1 MLEINKLNKSFGNKT
16 ILKNVN
22 LNCSTGEILGVFGR
36 NGTGKSTLLKLIY
49 GVLKA
54 DTIAIKV
61 NGKILLPKNIISS
74 KTIGYLPQNTFL
86 PKELTVRKVIS
97 FFFSDGKDQD
107 KIFYAPNVALFERLK
122 IGQLRYLELLIIGN
136 LKHSFLLL
144 DEPFAMIAPIYK
156 QVIKDLLIDLKKE
169 KGIILTDHY
178 YNDVLD
184 VATKNCLIKDG
195 NKIIIN
201 NKEEL
206 IRYGYLNS

>member
-1 MLEINKLNKSFGNKT
+1 MNILEINKLNKSFGNKVL
-16 ILKNVN
+16 LKNVN

-61 NGKILLPKNIISS
+61 NGKIILPKNIISS

-107 KIFYAPNVALFERLK
+107 KIFYAPNVASFERLK
-122 IGQLRYLELLIIGN
+122 IGELSVGQLRYLELLIIGN
-136 LKHSFLLL
+136 LKHSF
-144 DEPFAMIAPIYK
+144 F
-156 QVIKDLLIDLKKE
+156 
-169 KGIILTDHY
+169 T
-178 YNDVLD
+178 
-184 VATKNCLIKDG
+184 
-195 NKIIIN
+195 
-201 NKEEL
+201 
-206 IRYGYLNS
+206 IRRTFCYDRANL